1 MKKYT
6 YSLLAI
12 VFSIF
17 TFAQNESGKFEFKV
31 TAGLNIGG
39 LSPIPLPDNIRE
51 IKSYDPGFNPSLG
64 VEGLYQFH
72 NKWSVG
78 ISPRVEYKGMK
89 VKDRVIYFHTLI
101 QMGEGS
107 EAASFEG
114 DFSGINYTE
123 SKNVYLGVP
132 VFVQFTPGEN
142 WHYRLGGYVA
152 FLLDS
157 RFKGTVSDGYIR
169 NGGSLGEKVEVT
181 TASFDFSDKM
191 QKADYG
197 IYAGISRDLNERF
210 SVDLSL
216 QWGLRSAF
224 PSSFTGISF
233 PMYNIYGQLGTSY
246 RF

>member
-1 MKKYT
+1 MKKYI

-12 VFSIF
+12 VFSV
-17 TFAQNESGKFEFKV
+17 FALAQAGREKLQFKL
-31 TAGLNIGG
+31 TAGINIGG

-51 IKSYDPGFNPSLG
+51 IKSYDPGFNPSVG
-64 VEGLYQFH
+64 AEGLYEFR
-72 NKWSVG
+72 NKWSIG

-89 VKDRVIYFHTLI
+89 VKDRVVYFHTLI
-101 QMGEGS
+101 QMGEGA
-107 EAASFEG
+107 ETASFEG

-123 SKNVYLGVP
+123 SKNLYLGVP
-132 VFVQFTPGEN
+132 LFVQFTPGEK

-169 NGGSLGEKVEVT
+169 NGGSLGEKVEVNS
-181 TASFDFSDKM
+181 ASFDFSDKM
-191 QKADYG
+191 HKADYG
-197 IYAGISRDLNERF
+197 IYAGISRDLNEKF

-224 PSSFTGISF
+224 PASFSGISF
-233 PMYNIYGQLGTSY
+233 PMYNIYAQIGTGY
-246 RF
+246 TF

>member
-6 YSLLAI
+6 YSLLSI
-12 VFSIF
+12 VFSVF
-17 TFAQNESGKFEFKV
+17 TFAQNTSDKFQFKV

-51 IKSYDPGFNPSLG
+51 IKSYDPGFNPSVGL
-64 VEGLYQFH
+64 EGLYQFR
-72 NKWSVG
+72 NKWSIG
-78 ISPRVEYKGMK
+78 ISPRIEYKGMK
-89 VKDRVIYFHTLI
+89 VKDRVMYFHTLI

-132 VFVQFTPGEN
+132 IFVQFTPGEK
-142 WHYRLGGYVA
+142 WHYRLGGYFA

-181 TASFDFSDKM
+181 SASFDFSNKIR
-191 QKADYG
+191 KADYG
-197 IYAGISRDLNERF
+197 IYAGISRDVSTRF

-233 PMYNIYGQLGTSY
+233 PMYNIYGQIGTGY

>member
-1 MKKYT
+1 M
-6 YSLLAI
+6 
-12 VFSIF
+12 VFSAF
-17 TFAQNESGKFEFKV
+17 TLAQNKKDSLEFKV

-51 IKSYDPGFNPSLG
+51 IKSYDPGFNPSVG
-64 VEGLYQFH
+64 VEVLYRFR
-72 NKWSVG
+72 NKWKVG

-89 VKDRVIYFHTLI
+89 VKDRVMYFHTLI
-101 QMGEGS
+101 QMGDGAEM
-107 EAASFEG
+107 ASFEG

-123 SKNVYLGVP
+123 SKNLYLGVP
-132 VFVQFTPGEN
+132 VFVEFTPGEK
-142 WHYRLGGYVA
+142 WHYRLGGYFA

-169 NGGSLGEKVEVT
+169 NGGSLGEKVEVNS
-181 TASFDFSDKM
+181 ASFDFSDKVR
-191 QKADYG
+191 KSDYG
-197 IYAGISRDLNERF
+197 IYAGISRDVSERF

-224 PSSFTGISF
+224 PSSFSGISF
-233 PMYNIYGQLGTSY
+233 PMYNIYAQIGTGY